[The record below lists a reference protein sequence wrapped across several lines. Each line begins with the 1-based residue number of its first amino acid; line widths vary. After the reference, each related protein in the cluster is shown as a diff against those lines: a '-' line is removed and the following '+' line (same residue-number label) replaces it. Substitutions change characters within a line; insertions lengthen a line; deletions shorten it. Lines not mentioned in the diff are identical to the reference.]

1 MYKKIIKFYCSICNQ
16 RLNPIIVEVYR
27 CSCAKL
33 VCRRCDDKHFC
44 MESFNNNKKSL
55 EQKLAKFERSHNF
68 KDKI

>member
-1 MYKKIIKFYCSICNQ
+1 MFKKNKFYCSICNKK
-16 RLNPIIVEVYR
+16 LNPIIVEAYR
-27 CSCAKL
+27 CSCSKL
-33 VCRRCDDKHFC
+33 VCRKCDDKHFC